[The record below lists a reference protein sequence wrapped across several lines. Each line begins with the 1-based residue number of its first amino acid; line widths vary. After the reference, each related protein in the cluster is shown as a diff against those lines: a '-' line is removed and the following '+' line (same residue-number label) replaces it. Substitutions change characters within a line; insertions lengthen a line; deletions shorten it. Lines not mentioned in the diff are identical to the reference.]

1 MALKQ
6 NQKLLLHVKSTK
18 TVRGNSFFIV
28 EHDGVEYSIKQF
40 SFQID
45 KPVPNALPCWVKD
58 ADKGELVQDRTFY
71 FKQLYKEGEIY
82 PFRVRNDFTH
92 TGHAHPYYEIIDNNG
107 IFTRLYCFDKKKLNV
122 DDQINCRIVEINDKV
137 GLSVEL
143 IDVISSK
150 SGQAY
155 MEKSKVARVDNK
167 DDNIE
172 DESYSEALKSAN
184 QYFQNI
190 LHCLSQEI
198 LDEYKNAVET
208 YCSFCESIL
217 ETEYF
222 DQPDINEKGRLISRK
237 ILSVECLNIALDLN
251 ETGMSENYVEQVIS
265 KLGSRFF
272 YKKEEKILTAY
283 YLLGIFLGEDATLR
297 YAYLKQLLDSDVQ
310 FTSQDKAIFNKLAKF
325 DKFVCTADEA
335 SFDSLRFCALRLL
348 MSGDMSDNAL
358 AGVFVSSLVPYA
370 GTLKDVLLDT
380 IICYTLSG
388 CPYPNVLSWSDLN
401 DFKPQLI
408 AGRIANA
415 AQPKSYCNEALC
427 TGKGYIAFS
436 DGKLNVS
443 TSSYSDSL
451 KEVMCSLGLLSDK
464 IRVLSSDKIRIMDGK
479 VQDMMNAWQQAGL
492 SSGKKVTR
500 IVDRSRLV
508 TEGSEV
514 VVKLDSLMTDENGG
528 FYFACT
534 IMDGTDSIHGQLPIV
549 PNMVR
554 YFVTQADLLI
564 QDEEPVYLPAIVQEC
579 RTDGFIF
586 SCLDKLT
593 QKIIDMVSVGDEV
606 PCKIKST
613 DPKRGCVWLSKYGY
627 NVYTPYMDVPQ
638 NAYYMLQIENVACNG
653 YIKGSVLEQV
663 DISFYDNDAFYC
675 LVDSIRVDIDPS
687 LMAPATNS
695 SNKVWN
701 TLSVESVQALMGV
714 LEQKADIISDF
725 YVKFN
730 LLNIL
735 KLMALITD
743 NQVLCDY
750 YKERLRQL
758 GLLRSYLTNGHVDM
772 DVFFKGLAGV
782 GNLYDKY
789 PTLKKTSDLLSVLSY
804 MDNKEGNEKLMDM
817 YHNTDDSQACKLAGL
832 ILACNLLDEYD
843 IPIDRSVI
851 RKEVVGLL
859 NMSLPK
865 SDKSDILI
873 IGAEDYHNEFKT
885 SIVYPAD
892 NNMLPDMATQIRKIV
907 SVIAGFLNADGGH
920 LYIGVN
926 NWGVPVGISDD
937 LKYLGSKDKFELEL
951 HNAVRKELGKDI
963 NTVLSAYWN
972 FYDYKEVYVIDIPSY
987 HEIVTF
993 RTGQVVYCRQQTSTV
1008 ALDKSAADLQAERKR
1023 IRFGGS
1029 VTMPV
1034 HVVPEVQS
1042 YDAISVKM
1050 PESKPAIKRSVSTS
1064 NIYRPFCCLPHNQ
1077 FDMDFSIYLNYLTS
1091 DEYLISD
1098 HPYGDKNICLTVP
1111 FEDEDKQLVQLY
1123 NNGNIVRT
1131 SLKILGG
1138 KKKAYPYKFKNY
1150 KHTDLSGVTIADRNS
1165 KLFVSLLRDGQLYG
1179 KVINM
1184 DSVQES
1190 KDICS
1195 IGKPFTNVQFDKFT
1209 SCLQVPDY
1217 YMSELSRITEN
1228 RTTNIGFLLT
1238 SGSFRNELETLKLF
1252 VPQDLLGID

>member
-28 EHDGVEYSIKQF
+28 EHEGVEYSIKQF
-40 SFQID
+40 PFQVD
-45 KPVPNALPCWVKD
+45 KPVPTALPCWVKD

-71 FKQLYKEGEIY
+71 FKQLYKEGGVY

-92 TGHAHPYYEIIDNNG
+92 TGHAHPYYEIVDNNG

-150 SGQAY
+150 SSQTY
-155 MEKSKVARVDNK
+155 MDKPEVAGG
-167 DDNIE
+167 DDNVD
-172 DESYSEALKSAN
+172 DESYSAALKSAN

-198 LDEYKNAVET
+198 SEEYKDAAET

-217 ETEYF
+217 ETEYS
-222 DQPDINEKGRLISRK
+222 DQPDINEKERLISRK
-237 ILSVECLNIALDLN
+237 IFSVECLNIAINLN
-251 ETGMSENYVEQVIS
+251 ENGMSENYVEQVIS
-265 KLGSRFF
+265 KLSSRSF

-283 YLLGIFLGEDATLR
+283 YLLGFFLGEDGTLR
-297 YAYLKQLLDSDVQ
+297 YDYLKQLLDSDVQ

-325 DKFVCTADEA
+325 DSDEFACTADGA
-335 SFDSLRFCALRLL
+335 SFESLRFCALRLL
-348 MSGDMSDNAL
+348 MSGDMSDNNL
-358 AGVFVSSLVPYA
+358 AGVFVASLVPYA
-370 GTLKDVLLDT
+370 GTFKDMLLDT
-380 IICYTLSG
+380 IICHTLSG

-415 AQPKSYCNEALC
+415 TQPKSCCNEALFM
-427 TGKGYIAFS
+427 GKGYIAFS
-436 DGKLNVS
+436 DGILNVS

-451 KEVMCSLGLLSDK
+451 KEVLCSLGLLSDK

-479 VQDMMNAWQQAGL
+479 VQDMMNAWQQAVL

-514 VVKLDSLMTDENGG
+514 IVRLDSLMTDENGG

-534 IMDGTDSIHGQLPIV
+534 VMDGTDSIHGQLPIV

-564 QDEEPVYLPAIVQEC
+564 QDGEPVYLPAIVDEC
-579 RTDGFIF
+579 SNDGFIF
-586 SCLDKLT
+586 SCQDILT

-613 DPKRGCVWLSKYGY
+613 DPRRGCVWLSKYGY

-638 NAYYMLQIENVACNG
+638 NSYYMLQIENVSSNG
-653 YIKGSVLEQV
+653 YIKGSVLEQI
-663 DISFYDNDAFYC
+663 DISFYDNEAFCC

-687 LMAPATNS
+687 LMVPATKS

-701 TLSVESVQALMGV
+701 TLSVESVQALMGI

-735 KLMALITD
+735 KLMAHVTD
-743 NQVLCDY
+743 NQMLCDY

-772 DVFFKGLAGV
+772 DVFFKGMAGV
-782 GNLYDKY
+782 GDLYDKY

-804 MDNKEGNEKLMDM
+804 MDNKEGNEKLMEI
-817 YHNTDDSQACKLAGL
+817 YRNTDDFQTCKLSGL

-843 IPIDRSVI
+843 IPIDRLGI

-859 NMSLPK
+859 NMSLPE

-873 IGAEDYHNEFKT
+873 IGEEDYHNEFKT
-885 SIVYPAD
+885 SIVYPAE
-892 NNMLPDMATQIRKIV
+892 NNMLPDITAQVRKIV

-926 NWGVPVGISDD
+926 NFGVPVGLSDD
-937 LKYLGSKDKFELEL
+937 LKFLGSKDKFELEL
-951 HNAVRKELGKDI
+951 HNAVRNELGKDI

-972 FYDYKEVYVIDIPSY
+972 FYDGKEVYVIDIPAY

-1034 HVVPEVQS
+1034 HVIPEAKSDDAASVP
-1042 YDAISVKM
+1042 M
-1050 PESKPAIKRSVSTS
+1050 PEKPAVKRSVSAN
-1064 NIYRPFCCLPHNQ
+1064 NIYKPFCCLPQNQ
-1077 FDMDFSIYLNYLTS
+1077 FEMDFSIYLNYLTS

-1098 HPYGDKNICLTVP
+1098 HPYGDKKICLTVP
-1111 FEDEDKQLVQLY
+1111 FENEDKQLVHLY

-1131 SLKILGG
+1131 SLKVLGG

-1165 KLFVSLLRDGQLYG
+1165 KLFVSLLRDGQPYG
-1179 KVINM
+1179 KVIDL

-1190 KDICS
+1190 KDMCS
-1195 IGKPFTNVQFDKFT
+1195 TGKLFTNVQFDKFT
-1209 SCLQVPDY
+1209 SCIQVPDSY
-1217 YMSELSRITEN
+1217 VSGLSRITEN

-1238 SGSFRNELETLKLF
+1238 AESYRKELEILKLF